1 MRRINQLGLA
11 IVKRYEGMSRHA
23 YKCPAGYWTIG
34 CYGHRVKPSERFNE
48 PLTDKSMDQLLESDL
63 SEACKAVQRLIKVP
77 VRDNQFSALVSFT
90 FNLGS
95 GCLQRSVLRARL
107 NRSEYKE
114 AGQAFMLYVRASG
127 RVLKGLLNRRHD
139 EMMLFM
145 RES

>member
-1 MRRINQLGLA
+1 MRKINQLGLA

-34 CYGHRVKPSERFNE
+34 YGHRVKPSERFNE

-63 SEACKAVQRLIKVP
+63 SEACKAVQSLIKVP
-77 VRDNQFSALVSFT
+77 VLDNQFSALVSFT

-107 NRSEYKE
+107 NRGEYKE

>member
-1 MRRINQLGLA
+1 MRRINQLGWA

-23 YKCPAGYWTIG
+23 YRCPAGYLTIG
-34 CYGHRVKPSERFNE
+34 YGHRVKPGEQFNE
-48 PLTDKSMDQLLESDL
+48 PLTNEAIDHLLETDL
-63 SEACKAVQRLIKVP
+63 IEVCRAVQRLIKVP

-107 NRSEYKE
+107 NRGEYKE

-145 RES
+145 RESS

>member
-34 CYGHRVKPSERFNE
+34 YGHRVKPSERFNE

-95 GCLQRSVLRARL
+95 GCFQRSVLRARL
-107 NRSEYKE
+107 NRGEYKE

>member
-34 CYGHRVKPSERFNE
+34 YGHRVKPSERFNE

-114 AGQAFMLYVRASG
+114 AGQAFMFYVRASG

>member
-34 CYGHRVKPSERFNE
+34 YGHRVKPSERFNE